1 MTPLLELQNVSFH
14 YPEAAPALRNISLKV
29 NPGERIAVLGNN
41 GAGKSTFFLICNGI
55 LRPQSGSLF
64 CRGQEI
70 TPTYSKKQL
79 LELRQDVGIVF
90 QDADNQIIASTVE
103 SEVSFGPMN
112 LRLPLPEVQQQVDAA
127 LAGMNLLTYRDRAPQ
142 NLSGGEKKRVSI
154 ADILAMRPR
163 IILFDEPSASLDP
176 YNTNLLEQTLNRLS
190 QAGITLLVS
199 THDID
204 LACRFA
210 DRALVFNAGEIIAD
224 GDISTVLNDDKII
237 EQAGLRKPL
246 LFAAADLLKQTFGLA
261 AVNAPRNLD
270 EFAALLQ
277 NLKQTEKQ

>member
-1 MTPLLELQNVSFH
+1 MTPLLELQNVSFS

-29 NPGERIAVLGNN
+29 YPGERIAVLGNN

-55 LRPQSGSLF
+55 LKPQTGSLF
-64 CRGQEI
+64 CQEQEI

-79 LELRQDVGIVF
+79 LELRQNVGIVF

-112 LRLPLPEVQQQVDAA
+112 LRLPLEQVQQQVDAA
-127 LAGMNLLTYRDRAPQ
+127 LASMQLQTYRDRAPQ

-154 ADILAMRPR
+154 ADILAMQPQ

-176 YNTNLLEQTLNRLS
+176 YNTNLLEQTLHQLS
-190 QAGITLLVS
+190 QDGITMLVS

-210 DRALVFNAGEIIAD
+210 ERAIVFNDGEIIAD
-224 GDISTVLNDDKII
+224 GPINSVLHDNKII
-237 EQAGLRKPL
+237 ERAGLRKPL
-246 LFAAADLLKQTFGLA
+246 LFAAADLLTETFGLTVA
-261 AVNAPRNLD
+261 NAPRDLT
-270 EFAALLQ
+270 EFSDLLQ
-277 NLKQTEKQ
+277 KLKTAHK

>member
-1 MTPLLELQNVSFH
+1 MTPLLELQNVSFS

-29 NPGERIAVLGNN
+29 YPGERIAVLGNN

-55 LRPQSGSLF
+55 LKPQTGSLF
-64 CRGQEI
+64 CHGQEI

-79 LELRQDVGIVF
+79 LELRQNVGIVF

-112 LRLPLPEVQQQVDAA
+112 LRLPLEQVQQQVDAA
-127 LAGMNLLTYRDRAPQ
+127 LASMQLQTYRDRAPQ

-154 ADILAMRPR
+154 ADILAMQPQ

-176 YNTNLLEQTLNRLS
+176 YNTNLLEQTLHQLS
-190 QAGITLLVS
+190 QDGITMLVS

-210 DRALVFNAGEIIAD
+210 ERAIVFNDGEIIAD
-224 GDISTVLNDDKII
+224 GPINSVLHDNEII
-237 EQAGLRKPL
+237 ERAGLRKPL
-246 LFAAADLLKQTFGLA
+246 LFAAADLLTETFGLTVA
-261 AVNAPRNLD
+261 NAPRDLT
-270 EFAALLQ
+270 EFSDLLQ
-277 NLKQTEKQ
+277 KLKTAHK

>member
-1 MTPLLELQNVSFH
+1 MTPLLELQNVSFS
-14 YPEAAPALRNISLKV
+14 YPEAAPALRNISIKV
-29 NPGERIAVLGNN
+29 YPGERIAVLGNN

-55 LRPQSGSLF
+55 LKPQTGSLF
-64 CRGQEI
+64 CQGQEI

-79 LELRQDVGIVF
+79 LELRQNVGIVF

-112 LRLPLPEVQQQVDAA
+112 LRLPLEQVQQQVDAA
-127 LAGMNLLTYRDRAPQ
+127 LASMQLQTYRDRAPQ

-154 ADILAMRPR
+154 ADILAMQPQ

-176 YNTNLLEQTLNRLS
+176 YNTNLLEQTLQQLS
-190 QAGITLLVS
+190 REGITMLVS

-210 DRALVFNAGEIIAD
+210 ERAIVFNDGEIIAD
-224 GDISTVLNDDKII
+224 GPINSVLHDNEII
-237 EQAGLRKPL
+237 ERAGLRKPL
-246 LFAAADLLKQTFGLA
+246 LFAAADLLTETFGLT
-261 AVNAPRNLD
+261 VSNAPRDLA
-270 EFAALLQ
+270 EFSDLLQ
-277 NLKQTEKQ
+277 KLKTTPK

>member
-1 MTPLLELQNVSFH
+1 MTPLLELQNVSFS

-29 NPGERIAVLGNN
+29 YPGERIAVLGNN

-55 LRPQSGSLF
+55 LKPQTGSLF
-64 CRGQEI
+64 CHGQEI
-70 TPTYSKKQL
+70 TTTYSKKQL
-79 LELRQDVGIVF
+79 LELRQNVGIVF

-112 LRLPLPEVQQQVDAA
+112 LRLPLEQVQQQVDAA
-127 LAGMNLLTYRDRAPQ
+127 LASMQLQTYRDRAPQ

-154 ADILAMRPR
+154 ADILAMQPQ

-176 YNTNLLEQTLNRLS
+176 YNTNLLEQTLHQLS
-190 QAGITLLVS
+190 QDGITMLVS

-210 DRALVFNAGEIIAD
+210 ERAIVFNDGEIIAD
-224 GDISTVLNDDKII
+224 GPINSVLHDNKII
-237 EQAGLRKPL
+237 ERAGLRKPL
-246 LFAAADLLKQTFGLA
+246 LFAAADLLIETFGLTVA
-261 AVNAPRNLD
+261 NAPRDLT
-270 EFAALLQ
+270 EFSDLLQ
-277 NLKQTEKQ
+277 KLKTAHK

>member
-1 MTPLLELQNVSFH
+1 MTPLLELQNVSFS
-14 YPEAAPALRNISLKV
+14 YPEAAPALRNISIKV
-29 NPGERIAVLGNN
+29 YPGERIAVLGNN

-55 LRPQSGSLF
+55 LKPQTGSLF
-64 CRGQEI
+64 CQGQEI

-79 LELRQDVGIVF
+79 LELRQNVGIVF

-112 LRLPLPEVQQQVDAA
+112 LRLPLEQVQQQVDAA
-127 LAGMNLLTYRDRAPQ
+127 LASMQLQTYRDRAPQ

-154 ADILAMRPR
+154 ADILAMQPQ

-176 YNTNLLEQTLNRLS
+176 YNTNLLEQTLQQLS
-190 QAGITLLVS
+190 QEGITILVS

-210 DRALVFNAGEIIAD
+210 KRAIVFNDGEIIAD
-224 GDISTVLNDDKII
+224 GPINSVLHDNEII
-237 EQAGLRKPL
+237 ERAGLRKPL
-246 LFAAADLLKQTFGLA
+246 LFAAADLLTETFGLT
-261 AVNAPRNLD
+261 VSNAPRDLT
-270 EFAALLQ
+270 EFSDLLQ
-277 NLKQTEKQ
+277 KLKTTPK

>member
-1 MTPLLELQNVSFH
+1 MTPLLELQNVSFS

-29 NPGERIAVLGNN
+29 YPGERIAVLGNN

-55 LRPQSGSLF
+55 LKPQTGSLF
-64 CRGQEI
+64 CQGQEI

-79 LELRQDVGIVF
+79 LELRQNVGIVF

-103 SEVSFGPMN
+103 SEVSFCPMN
-112 LRLPLPEVQQQVDAA
+112 LRLPLEQVQQQVDAA
-127 LAGMNLLTYRDRAPQ
+127 LASMQLQTYRDRAPQ

-154 ADILAMRPR
+154 ADILAMQPQ

-176 YNTNLLEQTLNRLS
+176 YNTNLLEQTLHQLS
-190 QAGITLLVS
+190 QDGITMLVS

-210 DRALVFNAGEIIAD
+210 ERAIVFNDGEIIAD
-224 GDISTVLNDDKII
+224 GPINSVLHDNEII
-237 EQAGLRKPL
+237 ERAGLRKPL
-246 LFAAADLLKQTFGLA
+246 LFAAADLLTETFGLTVA
-261 AVNAPRNLD
+261 NAPRDLT
-270 EFAALLQ
+270 EFSDLLQ
-277 NLKQTEKQ
+277 KLKTAHK

>member
-1 MTPLLELQNVSFH
+1 MTPLLELQNVSFS
-14 YPEAAPALRNISLKV
+14 YPEAAPALRNISIKV
-29 NPGERIAVLGNN
+29 YPGERIAVLGNN

-55 LRPQSGSLF
+55 LKPQTGSLF

-79 LELRQDVGIVF
+79 LELRQNVGIVF

-112 LRLPLPEVQQQVDAA
+112 LRLPLEQVQQQVDAA
-127 LAGMNLLTYRDRAPQ
+127 LASMQLQTYRDRAPQ

-154 ADILAMRPR
+154 ADILAMQPQ

-176 YNTNLLEQTLNRLS
+176 YNTNLLEQTLQQLS
-190 QAGITLLVS
+190 QEGITMLVS

-210 DRALVFNAGEIIAD
+210 KRAIVFNDGEIIAD
-224 GDISTVLNDDKII
+224 GPINSVLHDNEII
-237 EQAGLRKPL
+237 ERAGLRKPL
-246 LFAAADLLKQTFGLA
+246 LFAAADLLTETFGLT
-261 AVNAPRNLD
+261 VSNAPRDLT
-270 EFAALLQ
+270 EFSDLLQ
-277 NLKQTEKQ
+277 KLKTTPK

>member
-1 MTPLLELQNVSFH
+1 MTPLLELQNVSFS

-29 NPGERIAVLGNN
+29 YPGERIAVLGNN

-55 LRPQSGSLF
+55 LKPQTGSLF
-64 CRGQEI
+64 CQGQEI

-79 LELRQDVGIVF
+79 LELRQNVGIVF

-112 LRLPLPEVQQQVDAA
+112 LRLPLEQVQQQVDAA
-127 LAGMNLLTYRDRAPQ
+127 LA
-142 NLSGGEKKRVSI
+142 S
-154 ADILAMRPR
+154 

-176 YNTNLLEQTLNRLS
+176 YNTNLLEQTLHQLS
-190 QAGITLLVS
+190 QDGITMLVS

-210 DRALVFNAGEIIAD
+210 ERAIVFNDGEIIAD
-224 GDISTVLNDDKII
+224 GPINSVLHDNEII
-237 EQAGLRKPL
+237 ERAGLRKPL
-246 LFAAADLLKQTFGLA
+246 LFAAADLLTETFGLTVA
-261 AVNAPRNLD
+261 NAPRDLT
-270 EFAALLQ
+270 EFSDLLQ
-277 NLKQTEKQ
+277 KLKTAHK